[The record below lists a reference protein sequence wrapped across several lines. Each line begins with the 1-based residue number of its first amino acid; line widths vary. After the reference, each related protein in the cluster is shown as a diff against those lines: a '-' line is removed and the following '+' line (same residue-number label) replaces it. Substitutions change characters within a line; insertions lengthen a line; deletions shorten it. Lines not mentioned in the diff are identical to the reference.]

1 MPHFDKDFLKFFRE
15 LEKNNSKD
23 WFDENRKRYETVV
36 RDPWKAYIKTLAVDL
51 QKLYPGKDLEGN
63 VQVSRINRDI
73 RFSRDKTPYKDHVGA
88 MIMPNG
94 RADKGRP
101 GFYIQA
107 NQHDVR
113 VYSGA
118 YKIEKER
125 LSDIRYHIA
134 ENMGRFKKII
144 GAKEFVD
151 TFGEIRGEKNKRL
164 PKELQDSADKQPLIY
179 NKSFYWFF
187 KLDPMTIMSD
197 SLTKELV
204 TTFKKSMPLNK
215 FFEEAIG

>member
-1 MPHFDKDFLKFFRE
+1 MPHFDKDFLKFFKD
-15 LEKNNSKD
+15 LEKNNNKD
-23 WFDENRKRYETVV
+23 WFDVNRKRYESIV

-51 QKLYPGKDLEGN
+51 QKLYPDKDLEGN
-63 VQVSRINRDI
+63 VRVSRINRDI
-73 RFSRDKTPYKDHVGA
+73 RFSKDKTPYKDHVGA

-94 RADKGRP
+94 RGDQGRP
-101 GFYIQA
+101 GFYVQA

-118 YKIEKER
+118 YSMEKER
-125 LSDIRYHIA
+125 LADIRHHIA
-134 ENMGRFKKII
+134 DNMDRFNKLIT
-144 GAKEFVD
+144 AKSFTD

-164 PKELQDSADKQPLIY
+164 PKELQEAGEKQPLIY

-187 KLDPMTIMSD
+187 KLDPKTIMSD
-197 SLTKELV
+197 ALSKELV
-204 TTFKKSMPLNK
+204 TNFKKAMPLNE